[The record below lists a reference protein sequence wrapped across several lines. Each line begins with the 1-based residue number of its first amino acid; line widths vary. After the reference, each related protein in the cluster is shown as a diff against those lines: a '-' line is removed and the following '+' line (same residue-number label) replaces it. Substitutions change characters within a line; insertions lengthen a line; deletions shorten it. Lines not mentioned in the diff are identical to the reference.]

1 MEQRIS
7 ASAGAPVAN
16 GYHPPV
22 GVSDISRDISVL
34 HIEAFWLCVAIAI
47 VVVGA
52 MIYSL
57 VKFRKSQGAVP
68 GSMLHSTKVEI
79 FWTVIPVLI
88 LVLVA
93 IPAAEL
99 ILKMEH

>member
-1 MEQRIS
+1 MEQRIA
-7 ASAGAPVAN
+7 ASTGATLSNGHQVAV
-16 GYHPPV
+16 P
-22 GVSDISRDISVL
+22 DLDRDLSTL
-34 HIEAFWLCVAIAI
+34 HLEAFWLCVAIAL
-47 VVVGA
+47 VVVAA

-57 VKFRKSQGAVP
+57 VKFRRSQGAVP
-68 GSMLHSTKVEI
+68 GSMLHSTKVEL
-79 FWTVIPVLI
+79 FWTVLPVLI

>member
-1 MEQRIS
+1 MEQRI
-7 ASAGAPVAN
+7 AM
-16 GYHPPV
+16 
-22 GVSDISRDISVL
+22 SRDISTL
-34 HIEAFWLCVAIAI
+34 HMEAFWLCVAIAI

-57 VKFRKSQGAVP
+57 VKFRKSQGAP
-68 GSMLHSTKVEI
+68 TDRMLHSTKVEI
-79 FWTVIPVLI
+79 LWTVIPVLI
-88 LVLVA
+88 VVLVA